1 MESIEAFLEK
11 FPELTTEERLEVINH
26 QWLFANA
33 PERSRARALER
44 LKSLRERAGVDA
56 RTVMKTIREVGR
68 DLQKAIEERIA
79 ASILIEST

>member
-33 PERSRARALER
+33 PECSRARALER
-44 LKSLRERAGVDA
+44 LKSLRERTGVDA

-79 ASILIEST
+79 SSILIEST

>member
-1 MESIEAFLEK
+1 MESIETFLGK
-11 FPELTTEERLEVINH
+11 FPELSTEERLEVINH

-44 LKSLRERAGVDA
+44 LQSVVERRGVDA
-56 RTVMKTIREVGR
+56 RTVMKTIRDVAN

-79 ASILIEST
+79 TSILIEST